1 MSDNIRSNEPSLG
14 PGATLGVV
22 GGGQLGRYFVLA
34 ARQLGYETWVL
45 DPDANAPAMQLAA
58 MPVVAA
64 YDDEHALN
72 RFGAACDAVT
82 IEFENVPAASLER
95 LASLT
100 RLAPEPSSV
109 ALSQDRL
116 AEKRAALECGLEPV
130 AHSAVRRI
138 EDIPTAIAVT
148 GLPAILKTARMGYDG
163 KGQALV
169 ATEQEV
175 VAAWQA
181 AGAVDCVLEQRVA
194 LAAELSVIVV
204 RGFDGQSVTYP
215 VARNEHVGGI
225 LHLST
230 APSELAQ
237 ALEAQAVT
245 KAVALAD
252 GLRHV
257 GVLAVEFFVGDQG
270 QLWFNEMAP
279 RPHNSGH
286 YSLDAT
292 ACSQFEQQLRALCAL
307 PFGDTRLIQPVS
319 MLNLLG
325 DAWTTSDPSF
335 ARDVLSCPGACL
347 HLYGKSMARPGRKM
361 GHVNILSASASEA
374 RELAESMH
382 RQLFAPS

>member
-72 RFGAACDAVT
+72 RFGAVCDAVT

-237 ALEAQAVT
+237 ALEAQAVCM
-245 KAVALAD
+245 D
-252 GLRHV
+252 
-257 GVLAVEFFVGDQG
+257 
-270 QLWFNEMAP
+270 
-279 RPHNSGH
+279 
-286 YSLDAT
+286 
-292 ACSQFEQQLRALCAL
+292 
-307 PFGDTRLIQPVS
+307 
-319 MLNLLG
+319 
-325 DAWTTSDPSF
+325 
-335 ARDVLSCPGACL
+335 
-347 HLYGKSMARPGRKM
+347 
-361 GHVNILSASASEA
+361 NI
-374 RELAESMH
+374 
-382 RQLFAPS
+382 

>member
-72 RFGAACDAVT
+72 RFGAVCDAVT

-237 ALEAQAVT
+237 ALEAQAVA
-245 KAVALAD
+245 KAVA
-252 GLRHV
+252 
-257 GVLAVEFFVGDQG
+257 
-270 QLWFNEMAP
+270 
-279 RPHNSGH
+279 
-286 YSLDAT
+286 LDAT